1 MKKPGEPGEETSEPG
16 EETRPTLVWLRDL
29 ICAKRE
35 SAEPLSNAP
44 SPLLIYVGNQT
55 KHYKTLSKQNIIQ
68 YPLFSPHMGEISQGV
83 QSLNLMSY
91 LSGVLRP
98 FFGDLGLCYGKN

>member
-1 MKKPGEPGEETSEPG
+1 MIFGVFSCQIMQPHDLSLERSILPLYTLKVLDLTVN
-16 EETRPTLVWLRDL
+16 PTVNIHRF
-29 ICAKRE
+29 KHTY
-35 SAEPLSNAP
+35 
-44 SPLLIYVGNQT
+44 IY
-55 KHYKTLSKQNIIQ
+55 
-68 YPLFSPHMGEISQGV
+68 MGEISQGV